1 MSLIDPAEETVSN
14 EEMLARLK
22 EARELAWKA
31 GDSASL
37 TPGQRRKAELI
48 ARSLTEEIERILLID
63 MAQRS
68 SNYNDIAALMPD
80 LVQPLRDAKRDIENI
95 IGSVRQIREY
105 VGIIDRLLAVALKFA
120 A

>member
-1 MSLIDPAEETVSN
+1 MSHIEPPEETVSN

-22 EARELAWKA
+22 HARELAWKA

-37 TPGQRRKAELI
+37 TPAQRRKAELI

-63 MAQRS
+63 LAQRS
-68 SNYNDIAALMPD
+68 SDYDDVATVMPD
-80 LVQPLRDAKRDIENI
+80 LIQPLRDAKRDIENI

-105 VGIIDRLLAVALKFA
+105 AGVIDRLLAVALKFA
-120 A
+120 V